1 MAPTQPRPHSDDRTR
16 GRWSWLPLVTRLS
29 NSPALKSVNYRYHTK
44 VALGIVALWAILQ
57 TLQLVQ
63 VDVLYA
69 YFVLAALTLGSIAL
83 HVLRRRPAR
92 RWIWV
97 LMATSLILFMLGSVL
112 RIEFHSFGDL
122 TDHRSWVPSLVSFF
136 GYAALVIVLWSI
148 LRIQTSTTRN
158 PRGVLVETILTGLIV
173 FALAWAFIIAP
184 MQEHHV
190 SLRVIIVLALY
201 PAFSSILVAL
211 AIRIQVLS
219 QRRHYVADVL
229 MLVTILSMF
238 LGDVIYL
245 LDEVHRITLPYSV
258 LDIPYSFALLTII
271 LLTSHPSA
279 SHLTETSNGP
289 EQPRLLPQVAIISA
303 GLLVL
308 PLLILATARTPVVR
322 VVLLFSAF
330 SIAVLAV
337 IRLVQAIVDA
347 DRFQQRLV
355 HQSTHDHLTGLG
367 NRQLLALE
375 FGPSRG
381 RNVDTQSIE
390 QVAAFFID
398 LDRFKLL
405 NDTLGHSGGDFIL
418 REVADRLTKV
428 ARETDRVFRLGGDE
442 FLLVAKDI
450 RDTAHA
456 ITIADEI
463 GVALRAPIVLREAAY
478 HISAAIG
485 IAVTP
490 RTPEFDIE
498 TLIDDAD
505 LAMYEAKVHSPN
517 SMALFDGRIRQLVEE
532 DAGLEHDL
540 YNAINGNQLFLVYQ
554 PIVSTESS
562 RVVAVEALLRWRHPT
577 KGILAPDQFIRLAE
591 QSGTI
596 VEIGR
601 WVVSN
606 ALRDLLLMRASHKD
620 LADLRVNVNV
630 SVEQFRGDR
639 VDTVVVAA
647 LRDSGLTGEALCVE
661 ITESSLMKDL
671 NVADDQLQKLRRRG
685 VRVALDDFGTEYS
698 SLAYLRNL
706 PVDCLK
712 IDRSFVEP
720 LGSGVSVADTLVA
733 AIIGIGMGLEME
745 IVAEGVES
753 SRQLTR
759 LAELGC
765 GEVQGYF
772 YSRPVPP
779 QKLAG
784 LVERLKD
791 LRSVD
796 VSPG

>member
-1 MAPTQPRPHSDDRTR
+1 MAPTQPRPQSADRTG
-16 GRWSWLPLVTRLS
+16 GRWSWVPLVTRLP
-29 NSPALKSVNYRYHTK
+29 NSLTLRSVDSRYRTK
-44 VALGIVALWAILQ
+44 VALGIVAIWAILEA
-57 TLQLVQ
+57 LQLVQ

-69 YFVLAALTLGSIAL
+69 YFALAALTLGSIAL

-92 RWIWV
+92 RWIWG
-97 LMATSLILFMLGSVL
+97 LMATSLILFMFGSLL
-112 RIEFHSFGDL
+112 RTELHSFGDL
-122 TDHRSWVPSLVSFF
+122 TDHRPWVPSLVSFF
-136 GYAALVIVLWSI
+136 AYAALVIVLWSI

-201 PAFSSILVAL
+201 PTFSSILVAL

-229 MLVTILSMF
+229 MLITILSMF
-238 LGDVIYL
+238 LGDIIYL

-258 LDIPYSFALLTII
+258 LDIPYSLALLTII

-279 SHLTETSNGP
+279 NHLTEESHGP

-308 PLLILATARTPVVR
+308 PLLILATARTPVIR
-322 VVLLFSAF
+322 IVLLFSAF

-375 FGPSRG
+375 FGSNRY
-381 RNVDTQSIE
+381 RKMDTRSIE

-418 REVADRLTKV
+418 REVSNRLTKV

-456 ITIADEI
+456 IMIADEI
-463 GVALRAPIVLREAAY
+463 GLALRAPIMLREAAY

-498 TLIDDAD
+498 TLIEDAD
-505 LAMYEAKVHSPN
+505 LAMYEAKAHSPN
-517 SMALFDGRIRQLVEE
+517 SMAIFNGKIRQLVEE
-532 DAGLEHDL
+532 DARLEHDL
-540 YNAINGNQLFLVYQ
+540 YNAIDGNQFFLVYQ

-562 RVVAVEALLRWRHPT
+562 RMVAVEALLRWRHPT
-577 KGILAPDQFIRLAE
+577 KGILAPDEFIRLAE

-606 ALRDLLLMRASHKD
+606 ALRELLLMRASHEE
-620 LADLRVNVNV
+620 LADLRVNVNI

-647 LRDSGLTGEALCVE
+647 LRDSGLKGEALCVE

-671 NVADDQLQKLRRRG
+671 NVADDQLQRLRRSG

-733 AIIGIGMGLEME
+733 AIIGIGTGLKME

-765 GEVQGYF
+765 GEIQGFF
-772 YSRPVPP
+772 YSRPVPA

-784 LVERLKD
+784 LVEKLKD
-791 LRSVD
+791 LRSTG

>member
-271 LLTSHPSA
+271 WLTSHPSA

-498 TLIDDAD
+498 TLIEDAD

-772 YSRPVPP
+772 YSRPVLP

>member
-1 MAPTQPRPHSDDRTR
+1 MPPSADRTE
-16 GRWSWLPLVTRLS
+16 GRWSRLPLVIRLL
-29 NSPALKSVNYRYHTK
+29 NSRALKSLDSRHHAK
-44 VALGIVALWAILQ
+44 VALGIVALWAILE

-83 HVLRRRPAR
+83 HILRRRPAR

-97 LMATSLILFMLGSVL
+97 LMATSLILFMFGSVL
-112 RIEFHSFGDL
+112 RTEFHSFGNL
-122 TDHRSWVPSLVSFF
+122 TDHRSWVPSLVSFC
-136 GYAALVIVLWSI
+136 GYAALVTVLWSI
-148 LRIQTSTTRN
+148 LRIQTGSTRN
-158 PRGVLVETILTGLIV
+158 PRGTLVETILTGLIV
-173 FALAWAFIIAP
+173 FSLAWAFIIAP

-201 PAFSSILVAL
+201 PAFSAVLVAL

-238 LGDVIYL
+238 LGDILYL
-245 LDEVHRITLPYSV
+245 LDEVRRITLSYSV

-279 SHLTETSNGP
+279 NHLTEGSNGP

-308 PLLILATARTPVVR
+308 PILILASGRTPVIR
-322 VVLLFSAF
+322 VVLLFGAF

-337 IRLVQAIVDA
+337 IRLVQAILDA

-355 HQSTHDHLTGLG
+355 YQSTHDHLTGLG

-375 FGPSRG
+375 FGTDRR
-381 RNVDTQSIE
+381 RNMDTQSIE

-405 NDTLGHSGGDFIL
+405 NDTLGHSGGDVVL

-428 ARETDRVFRLGGDE
+428 ARETDKVFRLGGDE
-442 FLLVAKDI
+442 FLLIAKDI

-456 ITIADEI
+456 IAIADEI
-463 GVALRAPIVLREAAY
+463 GSALRAPIMLREAAY
-478 HISAAIG
+478 HISAAVG
-485 IAVTP
+485 IAVTSKLS
-490 RTPEFDIE
+490 EFDIE
-498 TLIDDAD
+498 TLIEDAD
-505 LAMYEAKVHSPN
+505 LAMYEAKVRSP
-517 SMALFDGRIRQLVEE
+517 SSVALFDERIRQSVEE
-532 DAGLEHDL
+532 EAGLEHDL
-540 YNAINGNQLFLVYQ
+540 YNAISGNQLFLVYQ
-554 PIVSTESS
+554 PIISTESS
-562 RVVAVEALLRWRHPT
+562 KMVAAEALLRWRHPT

-591 QSGTI
+591 QGGMI

-601 WVVSN
+601 WVMSN
-606 ALRDLLLMRASHKD
+606 ALKDLLSIRASHED
-620 LADLRVNVNV
+620 LTDLRVNVNI

-639 VDTVVVAA
+639 IDTVVVAA
-647 LRDSGLTGEALCVE
+647 LRDNGFQGEALCIE

-671 NVADDQLQKLRRRG
+671 NVADHQLQRLRRRG

-733 AIIGIGMGLEME
+733 AIIGIGSGLEME

-753 SRQLTR
+753 AQQLTR
-759 LAELGC
+759 LTELGC

-772 YSRPVPP
+772 YSRPVPAQELP
-779 QKLAG
+779 G
-784 LVERLKD
+784 LVAKLKGV
-791 LRSVD
+791 RSAG
-796 VSPG
+796 VSQG

>member
-1 MAPTQPRPHSDDRTR
+1 M
-16 GRWSWLPLVTRLS
+16 
-29 NSPALKSVNYRYHTK
+29 
-44 VALGIVALWAILQ
+44 ALGIVALWAILQ

-271 LLTSHPSA
+271 WLTSHPSA

-498 TLIDDAD
+498 TLIEDAD

-772 YSRPVPP
+772 YSRPVLP

>member
-1 MAPTQPRPHSDDRTR
+1 MAPTQPRPQSADRTG
-16 GRWSWLPLVTRLS
+16 GRWSWLSLVTRIS
-29 NSPALKSVNYRYHTK
+29 NTPTLKSVDYRYHTK
-44 VALGIVALWAILQ
+44 VALGIVGLWVILE
-57 TLQLVQ
+57 TLQLAQ
-63 VDVLYA
+63 ADVLYA

-83 HVLRRRPAR
+83 HVLQRRPAR

-112 RIEFHSFGDL
+112 RIKFHSFGDL
-122 TDHRSWVPSLVSFF
+122 TDHRSWVPSLVSFL

-158 PRGVLVETILTGLIV
+158 PRGVLVETILIGLIV

-201 PAFSSILVAL
+201 PTFSSILVAL
-211 AIRIQVLS
+211 AIRIQILS

-229 MLVTILSMF
+229 MLVTILSIF

-245 LDEVHRITLPYSV
+245 LDEVHRITLSYSV
-258 LDIPYSFALLTII
+258 LDIPYSFALLAIL

-279 SHLTETSNGP
+279 NHLTEASHGP

-308 PLLILATARTPVVR
+308 PLLILATARTSVIR
-322 VVLLFSAF
+322 VVLLLSAF

-337 IRLVQAIVDA
+337 IRLIQAIVDA

-355 HQSTHDHLTGLG
+355 YQSTHDHLTGLG

-375 FGPSRG
+375 CG
-381 RNVDTQSIE
+381 RNLCRNVHTQSIE
-390 QVAAFFID
+390 QVAAFYID

-405 NDTLGHSGGDFIL
+405 NDTLGHSGGDIVL

-463 GVALRAPIVLREAAY
+463 GSVLRTPITLREAVY

-498 TLIDDAD
+498 TLIEDAD
-505 LAMYEAKVHSPN
+505 LAMYEAKVRSPN
-517 SMALFDGRIRQLVEE
+517 SMAIFKGKMRQLVEE
-532 DAGLEHDL
+532 NAGLEHDL
-540 YNAINGNQLFLVYQ
+540 YNAINDNQLFLVYQ

-562 RVVAVEALLRWRHPT
+562 RIVAVEALLRWHHPT
-577 KGILAPDQFIRLAE
+577 KGILAPDQFIRMAE

-606 ALRDLLLMRASHKD
+606 ALRDLPLMRASHKD
-620 LADLRVNVNV
+620 LADLRVNVNI

-639 VDTVVVAA
+639 VDTIVVAA
-647 LRDSGLTGEALCVE
+647 LRDNGLTGEALCVE

-720 LGSGVSVADTLVA
+720 LGSGMSVADTLVA

-772 YSRPVPP
+772 YSRPVPA

-784 LVERLKD
+784 LVKKLKD
-791 LRSVD
+791 LRAAG
-796 VSPG
+796 VSPE